1 MDLFIFSLVGSD
13 VIQLQLQY
21 ISLPHMLMFFGFC
34 HPFLAHRG
42 KDCVTSQKNVGIEGL
57 ISVLESQAHLIIY
70 SYHLLHLNRPE
81 LDLTI
86 VLGLGLLKHSVYTEI
101 VLASPHC
108 CMMSK
113 NKVCEGS

>member
-1 MDLFIFSLVGSD
+1 
-13 VIQLQLQY
+13 
-21 ISLPHMLMFFGFC
+21 MLMFFGFC